1 MRLIVLGSGTNLHP
15 KRAAAGY
22 LVETDHLCLF
32 DFGPRTLMN
41 LLKIDVDRHRLQH
54 FFFSHYHAD
63 HFSDFITFFFDA
75 VIHATLVGPHPPLT
89 IYGPRG
95 TRRLFMTILKEFP
108 SFSPTPFAVRIK
120 ELTDQT
126 IQLGETR
133 ITAGTVVHSSRLHC
147 QGYRV
152 EYRGKVLAYSGDA
165 EYCAGVVRLCQEA
178 DVAVLDCSYPAQRP
192 GKGHMTARDC
202 GRVAQE
208 AGVKRLILSHFYP
221 VAERYNLIGQASE
234 EFEGQVAMARDR
246 MRIDISEAP
255 ASPGRAR
262 GHGKTGASWRTGG
275 GRVP

>member
-1 MRLIVLGSGTNLHP
+1 
-15 KRAAAGY
+15 
-22 LVETDHLCLF
+22 
-32 DFGPRTLMN
+32 
-41 LLKIDVDRHRLQH
+41 
-54 FFFSHYHAD
+54 
-63 HFSDFITFFFDA
+63 
-75 VIHATLVGPHPPLT
+75 
-89 IYGPRG
+89 
-95 TRRLFMTILKEFP
+95 MTILKEFP

-234 EFEGQVAMARDR
+234 EFEGRVAMARDR